1 MNTPAQFVGGGV
13 AADFLRRLYVR
24 TLASLFVALLD
35 GRESPAVLGELLE
48 REPRHSD
55 DVSRLDGREGLAVLG
70 DQLEREPRH
79 GDDASRLDGNPLEH
93 EPRLGDGEEVDSL
106 EDDLENANG
115 STLTDETNKVLVSA
129 MMFFKP

>member
-1 MNTPAQFVGGGV
+1 M
-13 AADFLRRLYVR
+13 
-24 TLASLFVALLD
+24 D
-35 GRESPAVLGELLE
+35 GREGPAVLGELLE

-55 DVSRLDGREGLAVLG
+55 DVSRLDG
-70 DQLEREPRH
+70 
-79 GDDASRLDGNPLEH
+79 NPLEH
-93 EPRLGDGEEVDSL
+93 EPRLGDGEEVDFL

>member
-1 MNTPAQFVGGGV
+1 M
-13 AADFLRRLYVR
+13 
-24 TLASLFVALLD
+24 
-35 GRESPAVLGELLE
+35 
-48 REPRHSD
+48 
-55 DVSRLDGREGLAVLG
+55 SRLDGSEGPAILG
-70 DQLEREPRH
+70 DPLDREPRL
-79 GDDASRLDGNPLEH
+79 GDGVSRQDESEGPAIFSDPLER